1 MLTIKNQTM
10 TDSVLTEEIVV
21 NNINYIREPKG
32 MFDAYLAF
40 LRNFGYPKAGGT
52 GFPTIYHAMVSNGSP
67 EPTYDTGRDCTCF
80 LTKLPARIEVEVLYE
95 GVNGKVNAEDK
106 AGGKVKV

>member
-1 MLTIKNQTM
+1 M

-40 LRNFGYPKAGGT
+40 LRNFGYPKAGVL
-52 GFPTIYHAMVSNGSP
+52 VSLQFIM
-67 EPTYDTGRDCTCF
+67 RW
-80 LTKLPARIEVEVLYE
+80 
-95 GVNGKVNAEDK
+95 
-106 AGGKVKV
+106 